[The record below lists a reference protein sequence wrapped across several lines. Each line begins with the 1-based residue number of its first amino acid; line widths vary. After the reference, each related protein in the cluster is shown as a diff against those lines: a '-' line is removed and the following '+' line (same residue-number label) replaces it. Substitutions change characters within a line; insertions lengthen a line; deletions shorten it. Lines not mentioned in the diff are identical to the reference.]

1 VGVLVGLAVPLVVG
15 LLDRVADD
23 DGVPLGVGG
32 TEPVD
37 DGVGVDDGATGANA
51 TPLNS
56 VNMQLCA
63 SGVTAPVTVSAG
75 GGGGE
80 EGSARDG
87 QW

>member
-23 DGVPLGVGG
+23 DGVPL
-32 TEPVD
+32 
-37 DGVGVDDGATGANA
+37 DDGATGANA